1 MNTSNDLRLFCNI
14 FRKNIDTILIPPI
27 LVILDFMLLGT
38 QVLVIILV
46 KCLVFLALIAL
57 LKLLTLYFWRLK
69 IIYSNIFII
78 SILHH
83 WHWESPWLTKRGH
96 LKTWKIL
103 TRVKKTVSYAIVN
116 FKFYSLINKLTLFK
130 GSCF

>member
-1 MNTSNDLRLFCNI
+1 MNTSNDLRLICNI

-27 LVILDFMLLGT
+27 LVILDFMLLDI

-83 WHWESPWLTKRGH
+83 
-96 LKTWKIL
+96 
-103 TRVKKTVSYAIVN
+103 
-116 FKFYSLINKLTLFK
+116 
-130 GSCF
+130 

>member
-14 FRKNIDTILIPPI
+14 FRKNIDTILIPPT
-27 LVILDFMLLGT
+27 LVLLDFMLLDI

-83 WHWESPWLTKRGH
+83 
-96 LKTWKIL
+96 
-103 TRVKKTVSYAIVN
+103 
-116 FKFYSLINKLTLFK
+116 
-130 GSCF
+130 